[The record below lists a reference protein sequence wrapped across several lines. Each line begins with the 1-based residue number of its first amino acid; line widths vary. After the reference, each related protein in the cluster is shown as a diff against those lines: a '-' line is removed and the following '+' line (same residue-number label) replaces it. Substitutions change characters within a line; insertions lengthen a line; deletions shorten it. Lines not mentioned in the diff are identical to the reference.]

1 MIRAAG
7 AVVWREEIPFELE
20 ILLVHRPQYDDWS
33 FPKGKVEAGESSIA
47 AACREV
53 QEETGVTAI
62 FGQYLGSSSYK
73 IEDGKK
79 KVKYWM
85 AMGLPNSPTFTP
97 NVEVDKIEWV
107 SIKEARHFL
116 TYDEDREILDE
127 FINRERYTST
137 LVLLRHAKAVKRSDW
152 NDYDLDRPLS
162 EDGIEQSKRLINQ
175 LQPFGIQGVFTSDA
189 SRCFSTVEP
198 LSQALDLKVT
208 VAAELNEE
216 SYEKDAKTAL
226 NYVRHLMRYPGN
238 QLVAS
243 HNPIIPHILTKIA
256 RVEYSADDLDP
267 ADAWVVHH
275 RGDKIHAVEFVRH
288 PKIEKSDKSKK
299 ED

>member
-1 MIRAAG
+1 MIKAAG
-7 AVVWREEIPFELE
+7 AVLWREETPFELE

-33 FPKGKVEAGESSIA
+33 FPKGKVEDNETAIA
-47 AACREV
+47 ASYREV
-53 QEETGVTAI
+53 KEETGYSAI

-73 IEDGKK
+73 FGEGKK

-85 AMGLPNSPTFTP
+85 AQALPHADAFMPNS
-97 NVEVDKIEWV
+97 EVDKIEWV

-137 LVLLRHAKAVKRSDW
+137 LILLRHAKAVKRSDW

-162 EDGIEQSKRLINQ
+162 PEGVEQGKRLVSQ
-175 LQPFGIQGVFTSDA
+175 LEPFGIGGIFSSDA
-189 SRCFSTVEP
+189 SRCFATVEP
-198 LSQALDLKVT
+198 LSEYLNLKVT
-208 VAAELNEE
+208 ATAELNEE
-216 SYEKDAKTAL
+216 SYEKDSKQAL

-238 QLVAS
+238 QLVAG
-243 HNPIIPHILTKIA
+243 HNPIIPEILTKLA

-275 RGDKIHAVEFVRH
+275 RGDKVHSVEFIRH
-288 PKIEKSDKSKK
+288 PKVKLA
-299 ED
+299 

>member
-1 MIRAAG
+1 MIKAAG
-7 AVVWREEIPFELE
+7 AVVWREETPFELE

-33 FPKGKVEAGESSIA
+33 FPKGKVEDGESSIA
-47 AACREV
+47 AAFREV
-53 QEETGVTAI
+53 KEETGVTGI

-85 AMGLPNSPTFTP
+85 AMALPNPSAFVP

-116 TYDEDREILDE
+116 SYDEDRDILDE

-162 EDGIEQSKRLINQ
+162 PEGTEQGKRLVSQ
-175 LQPFGIQGVFTSDA
+175 LEPFGIQGIFSSDA

-198 LSQALDLKVT
+198 LSLYLDLKVT
-208 VAAELNEE
+208 VSADLNEE
-216 SYEKDAKTAL
+216 SYEKQSKTPL
-226 NYVRHLMRYPGN
+226 EYVRHLMRYPGN

-275 RGDKIHAVEFVRH
+275 RGDKVHSVEFLRH
-288 PKIEKSDKSKK
+288 PKIEKAEKK
-299 ED
+299 AD